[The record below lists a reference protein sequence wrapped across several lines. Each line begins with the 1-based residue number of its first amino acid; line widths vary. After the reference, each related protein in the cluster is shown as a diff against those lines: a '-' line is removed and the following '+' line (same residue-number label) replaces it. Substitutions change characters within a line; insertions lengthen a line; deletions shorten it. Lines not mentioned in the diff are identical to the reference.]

1 MVLSI
6 PGSAA
11 AADAPSPA
19 DLDVRWSSKHDNPHN
34 AVVHV
39 NTERK
44 RVALSFDDGP
54 DPRWTPR
61 FLRMLAAHG
70 ARATFFLT
78 GAHAIA
84 NPAIVRAQ
92 LALRHEIANHGYTHP
107 NLRRL
112 APAGIQRQVDGG
124 ATAIVRSGAPRPRL
138 FRAPYGAFNEDVGR
152 AAARSGALMV
162 NWDRP
167 LDPLI
172 REHGPGHGAHVA
184 LRHMTP
190 GSIVLAHDGTL
201 HPRQTLRAVD
211 RLLRGLRRRGY
222 EVVPVGELLGLNRHL
237 PVFARDFGLPLN
249 VGA

>member
-1 MVLSI
+1 
-6 PGSAA
+6 
-11 AADAPSPA
+11 
-19 DLDVRWSSKHDNPHN
+19 
-34 AVVHV
+34 
-39 NTERK
+39 NTERR

-61 FLRMLAAHG
+61 VLRVLAAHR

-78 GAHAIA
+78 GARAIA

-92 LALRHEIANHGYTHP
+92 IAQRHEIGNHGYTHP
-107 NLRRL
+107 NMRRLSPDGLRR
-112 APAGIQRQVDGG
+112 QVEGG
-124 ATAIVRSGAPRPRL
+124 ATAIVRSGAPQPRL
-138 FRAPYGAFNEDVGR
+138 FRAPYGSFNEQVGA
-152 AAARSGALMV
+152 AAARSGAVMV

-172 REHGPGHGAHVA
+172 REHGPGRAAHIA
-184 LRHMTP
+184 MRHMTP

-201 HPRQTLRAVD
+201 HPRQTLRTVA
-211 RLLRGLRRRGY
+211 RLLRGLHRRGY
-222 EVVPVGELLGLNRHL
+222 EVVPVGELLGLNQHL